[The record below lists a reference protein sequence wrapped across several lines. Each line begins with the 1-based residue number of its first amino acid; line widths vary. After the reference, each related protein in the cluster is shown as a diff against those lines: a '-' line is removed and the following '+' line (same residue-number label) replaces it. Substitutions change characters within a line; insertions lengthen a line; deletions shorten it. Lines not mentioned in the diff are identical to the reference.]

1 MFVNLNFFWLQL
13 FLLIWF
19 LLRRVSHVACIFFD
33 LIGIHSIFVSVK
45 ANTFLTGLTKL
56 CPVLVHFFI
65 LLFSIV
71 MVVWRW
77 NVVHDFCQNNTKTFR
92 NSFKLRFINGS
103 ITKVLTFLALHFVH
117 SQVVTD
123 FVNILWNCFFLHF
136 YVKRRPINSEWDFEI
151 SENGGERVGADV
163 AMKFGLDFSSHVGST
178 FTFFESFAEI
188 MDVKIV
194 AVLSHLIKTVF
205 NDIRA
210 IFRPKD
216 FLLAVL
222 DGYFEHSECL
232 ESTDGVVSKVLTLI
246 FIIIVWVGLFRVGFV
261 WFFISFAAGLWIREL
276 VVHDVFWLLIWLR
289 FNKNTNICLFSYVKL
304 RLYGIF

>member
-1 MFVNLNFFWLQL
+1 
-13 FLLIWF
+13 
-19 LLRRVSHVACIFFD
+19 
-33 LIGIHSIFVSVK
+33 
-45 ANTFLTGLTKL
+45 
-56 CPVLVHFFI
+56 
-65 LLFSIV
+65 
-71 MVVWRW
+71 
-77 NVVHDFCQNNTKTFR
+77 
-92 NSFKLRFINGS
+92 
-103 ITKVLTFLALHFVH
+103 
-117 SQVVTD
+117 
-123 FVNILWNCFFLHF
+123 
-136 YVKRRPINSEWDFEI
+136 
-151 SENGGERVGADV
+151 VGADV

-246 FIIIVWVGLFRVGFV
+246 FIIIV
-261 WFFISFAAGLWIREL
+261 
-276 VVHDVFWLLIWLR
+276 
-289 FNKNTNICLFSYVKL
+289 
-304 RLYGIF
+304 